1 MNGELK
7 ETFQGFKP
15 NYKEFLYRM
24 VNDLWESYIYN
35 VYIPWGDPDIQ
46 DETVEKVDLETVR
59 RFREWCYNSG
69 FYAIDDYLPQSD
81 SQLQT
86 VIKQCQEIVD
96 Y

>member
-35 VYIPWGDPDIQ
+35 VYIPWGDPDLQ
-46 DETVEKVDLETVR
+46 EETVEKIDIETVGH
-59 RFREWCYNSG
+59 FREWCYNSG

-81 SQLQT
+81 SQLRA
-86 VIKQCQEIVD
+86 IIEQCREIVD